1 MTDSAAMTA
10 EGDVL
15 FEVRGRLAH
24 ITLNRPRAINALTH
38 DMVAAIGENLRA
50 WALDD
55 SITTVLLT
63 GNGARGLCAGGDVTQ
78 LHGRV
83 AADDVASAVAF
94 LRDEYLVNGLIARY
108 PKPVVA
114 IMNGFVLGGGIGL
127 SGHASHR
134 VVTDDSAL
142 GMPEVSIG
150 LTPDVGGSW
159 LLSRAPRELGTYL
172 ALTARTASAAD
183 AIELGLADTFVPTD
197 RLPALVASLEEL
209 AADEAVAAV
218 SAEPFRGAGASG
230 RLTADASWV
239 EPAFAHDTVAEIL
252 DALAASD
259 VSSAA
264 ETADLIRTKSPTAV
278 AVTLESLRRARELPS
293 LEACFNQEL
302 RIMAHALAHPDFR
315 EGVRA
320 QVIDKDRTPRWEPAT
335 LEEVSPSTV
344 ASFFEATDGARD
356 PFPQAA
362 APR

>member
-1 MTDSAAMTA
+1 MS
-10 EGDVL
+10 DVL

-38 DMVAAIGENLRA
+38 EMVKAIGDTLRA

-55 SITTVLLT
+55 SISTVLLA
-63 GNGARGLCAGGDVTQ
+63 GNGPRGLCAGGDVTQ

-83 AADDVASAVAF
+83 AADDVAAAVDF
-94 LRDEYLVNGLIARY
+94 LRDEYLVNDLIARY
-108 PKPVVA
+108 PKPFVA

-134 VVTDDSAL
+134 VVTEHSAL

-183 AIELGLADTFVPTD
+183 AIELGLADSFVPSD
-197 RLPALVASLEEL
+197 RIASLVASLEEL
-209 AADEAVAAV
+209 PAEEAVAAL
-218 SAEPFRGAGASG
+218 SAEPTRGGGASG
-230 RLTADASWV
+230 ASISDAPWI
-239 EPAFAHDTVAEIL
+239 EPAFAHNTVAEIL
-252 DALAASD
+252 DALA
-259 VSSAA
+259 SSPDPAAA
-264 ETADLIRTKSPTAV
+264 ETAGLIRSKSPTAV

-293 LEACFNQEL
+293 LEACLNQEL
-302 RIMAHALAHPDFR
+302 RLMSHALAHPDFR

-320 QVIDKDRTPRWEPAT
+320 QVIDKDRTPHWAPAT
-335 LEEVSPSTV
+335 LEEVAPSTV
-344 ASFFEATDGARD
+344 ASFFEATDAVRD

-362 APR
+362 VAG